1 METVKK
7 GTNLMIIAVILIL
20 GAIFTL
26 LPIELADDKCYFGY
40 FAVCPFTP
48 ISSIAMLAAAWYIL
62 MIRKN
67 KLKTK

>member
-40 FAVCPFTP
+40 SAVCPFTP
-48 ISSIAMLAAAWYIL
+48 ISSIVLFAAAWYIF